1 MEKCAETPLM
11 RQYNQFKAKH
21 PDAILLFRVGDF
33 YETYGEDAVKSSKIL
48 GITLTRHGKGASQT
62 ELAGFPHHALD
73 TYLPR
78 LVRAGYRVA
87 ICEQLED
94 PKLTKTLVKRGIIE
108 LVTPGVSINDKV
120 LEQRENNFL
129 AAIHLTDKQSGIA
142 FLDISTGEFYIA
154 EGNYEYLDKL
164 FQNFKPM
171 ELVIQKGKTQTF
183 KQNFGEK
190 MLLTQLDDW
199 VFKTDYTR
207 ELLTKHFHTKSL
219 KGFGVEDLPLG
230 IIAAGAALHYIY
242 ETQNHKIQHITKIS
256 RIEEDLYVWLDKF
269 TIRNLELIH
278 SSNENAV
285 TLLDVL
291 DETQTPMGS
300 RMLRKWI
307 LMPLKEKSL
316 IDKRLSVVE
325 YLINN
330 QDFTCQLTDIL
341 KQMGDLERMVSKI
354 ATGKIN
360 PREALQ
366 LATSLRAAEQ
376 LKALCEKAQSPILKE
391 IADKLNP
398 CVNVCKRIEK
408 EIREDPPVVPS
419 KGGIFQRG
427 VNAELDELTDL
438 ATNSRGILADIQQ
451 REAEKT
457 GINSLKIGFNNV
469 FGYYL
474 EVTNTYKSKVPA
486 EWTRKQTLTGSERY
500 ITEELKEL
508 ETKIL
513 TAQEKIL
520 EIEVRLYN
528 ELVVS
533 LADYIPIIQ
542 NNARLAARLDVLNAF
557 AYCAVQYQYTKP
569 TISNFQSIDIKDG
582 RHPVIERQLPPE
594 EPYIANDIYLD
605 TDKQQIIVITGP
617 NMSGKSALLRQTALI
632 TLMAQMGCY
641 VPARECIIGIVDKI
655 FTRVGASDNISTGE
669 STFMV
674 EMNETANI
682 LNNVT
687 NRSLVLLDEIG
698 RGTSTYDGI
707 SIAWSIAEYLHE
719 NPLHHAKVLF
729 ATHYHELNDMAAQF
743 PRIKNYHVSVKELDN
758 KVYFL
763 RKLEEGGSEHSFGIH
778 VARMAGMPPAVLRR
792 AEEILKQLE
801 ESRARR
807 EEKGEEVHIEKPK
820 DDSYQLSFINLDD
833 PLLLEVKETIVGLD
847 INSLTPVEALMKL
860 NEIQGLLTGKN
871 GNRQQAIV
879 GTRFIASVLPK
890 VSSFR
895 LQVRVI
901 PGQFSRRQEW

>member
-1 MEKCAETPLM
+1 M

-33 YETYGEDAVKSSKIL
+33 YETYGEDAIKSSKIL
-48 GITLTRHGKGASQT
+48 GITLTKHGKGASQT

-94 PKLTKTLVKRGIIE
+94 PKLTKTLVKRGITE

-129 AAIHLTDKQSGIA
+129 AAIHLMDKQSGIS
-142 FLDISTGEFYIA
+142 FLDISTGEFYVA
-154 EGNYEYLDKL
+154 EGNDEYLDKL

-171 ELVIQKGKTQTF
+171 ELVIQKGKAQDF
-183 KQNFGEK
+183 QMRFGEK

-199 VFKTDYTR
+199 VFKTDYTKN
-207 ELLTKHFHTKSL
+207 LLNKHFHTRSL
-219 KGFGVEDLPLG
+219 KGFGVEELKNG
-230 IIAAGAALHYIY
+230 IIAAGAALHYLY

-278 SSNENAV
+278 SPNENAV
-285 TLLDVL
+285 TLLNVL
-291 DETQTPMGS
+291 DETLTPMGS

-307 LMPLKEKSL
+307 LMPLKEKVL
-316 IDKRLSVVE
+316 IEERLSIVE

-330 QDFTCQLTDIL
+330 HEFTCKLGEIL
-341 KQMGDLERMVSKI
+341 KPMGDMERMVAKI

-360 PREALQ
+360 PRETLQ
-366 LATSLRAAEQ
+366 LAASLRATEQ
-376 LKALCEKAQSPILKE
+376 LKMLCEKSQLPILQD
-391 IADKLNP
+391 IAEKLNP
-398 CVNVCKRIEK
+398 CVNVCKRIED
-408 EIREDPPVVPS
+408 EICEEPPVVPS

-438 ATNSRGILADIQQ
+438 AKNSRSILADIQQ
-451 REAEKT
+451 REAART
-457 GINSLKIGFNNV
+457 GISSLKIGFNNV

-520 EIEVRLYN
+520 EIEMRLYN

-533 LADYIPIIQ
+533 LTDYIPNIQ

-569 TISNFQSIDIKDG
+569 TISNFESIDIKDG

-605 TDKQQIIVITGP
+605 NDKQQIIVITGP

-641 VPARECIIGIVDKI
+641 VPARECTIGIVDKI

-758 KVYFL
+758 RVYFL

-801 ESRARR
+801 DSRARR

-860 NEIQGLLTGKN
+860 NEIQGLLTGK
-871 GNRQQAIV
+871 
-879 GTRFIASVLPK
+879 T
-890 VSSFR
+890 
-895 LQVRVI
+895 I
-901 PGQFSRRQEW
+901 PPGDDRSRRNLRLARARCYSRTIFPPP